1 MLTLHQMLLDYP
13 VALLRGLAV
22 VRSVDLS
29 AVTQLEIVEELAAA
43 LADPA
48 GIVEAV
54 ESCTPE
60 AQETLRQLVA
70 AGGRMNA
77 PAFFRLAG
85 EMRQGGPNWL
95 TRAQPWLAPEDA
107 AETLWYRGLIGRTFA
122 VVAGDLAEFVFVPLD
137 VLPWLPTGGSGQSSV
152 QLAPTH
158 PPAVVRSAGRTL
170 VEDMVSLLAFV
181 TNEPVPVDS
190 GGRWSPRAVSSL
202 NQQLLLPAAEP
213 DLAGQVLGDRGDRL
227 SLLLSLAQSLAW
239 VHHEA
244 GRVRLDAP
252 VVRSWLERTGAQQQ
266 QDLWQG
272 WLDSAE
278 WNDLLRTPTL
288 RCEGSSWHNDPV
300 GTRQRFVHD
309 LAAATAGVWYA
320 TAEVIQAI
328 HDVDPDFQRV
338 DGIYAT
344 WYIRRADEPGYLLGF
359 EHWHD
364 VEGALITYL
373 LAGPLHWLG
382 AVDLGDPTVG
392 TGARAVRIT
401 DSGFAWFKDW
411 PVPPAPPAPPLRVD
425 RDFRIYLAHDTP
437 AMDRFRVARFAA
449 WEASQPEF
457 CYRITQTSLRRA
469 AETGITH
476 ARVLE
481 FLRRAT
487 HNQLPG
493 NVARALERP

>member
-1 MLTLHQMLLDYP
+1 
-13 VALLRGLAV
+13 
-22 VRSVDLS
+22 
-29 AVTQLEIVEELAAA
+29 
-43 LADPA
+43 
-48 GIVEAV
+48 
-54 ESCTPE
+54 
-60 AQETLRQLVA
+60 
-70 AGGRMNA
+70 
-77 PAFFRLAG
+77 
-85 EMRQGGPNWL
+85 
-95 TRAQPWLAPEDA
+95 
-107 AETLWYRGLIGRTFA
+107 
-122 VVAGDLAEFVFVPLD
+122 
-137 VLPWLPTGGSGQSSV
+137 
-152 QLAPTH
+152 
-158 PPAVVRSAGRTL
+158 
-170 VEDMVSLLAFV
+170 
-181 TNEPVPVDS
+181 
-190 GGRWSPRAVSSL
+190 
-202 NQQLLLPAAEP
+202 
-213 DLAGQVLGDRGDRL
+213 
-227 SLLLSLAQSLAW
+227 

>member
-1 MLTLHQMLLDYP
+1 MLTLQQMLLDYP
-13 VALLRGLAV
+13 VALLRALAT
-22 VRSVDLS
+22 VRSVDLA
-29 AVTQLEIVEELAAA
+29 AVTQPEMVEELAAA

-60 AQETLRQLVA
+60 AQEALRQLVA
-70 AGGRMNA
+70 AEGRMNA

-85 EMRQGGPNWL
+85 DMRQGGPNWL
-95 TRAQPWLAPEDA
+95 TRAQPWLAAENA

-122 VVAGDLAEFVFVPLD
+122 VVAGDLAEFVYVPLD
-137 VLPWLPTGGSGQSSV
+137 VLPWLPNGSSGQSSV

-181 TNEPVPVDS
+181 ANEPVPVDS
-190 GGRWSPRAVSSL
+190 SGRWSPRAVSSL
-202 NQQLLLPAAEP
+202 NQQLLQPVAES
-213 DLAGQVLGDRGDRL
+213 DLARAGTVDSGDRL

-239 VHHEA
+239 VHGDT

-252 VVRSWLERTGAQQQ
+252 AVRSWLERTGAQQQ

-272 WLDSAE
+272 WLDSKQ

-288 RCEGSSWHNDPV
+288 RCEGSSWRNDPA
-300 GTRQRFVHD
+300 GTRQRFVHN
-309 LAAATAGVWYA
+309 LAAAAPGIWYA
-320 TAEVIQAI
+320 TADVIQVI

-338 DGIYAT
+338 DGIYTT

-392 TGARAVRIT
+392 IAARAVRTT
-401 DSGFAWFKDW
+401 DTGFAWLHDR
-411 PVPPAPPAPPLRVD
+411 PVPPAPPAPPPRVD
-425 RDFRIYLAHDTP
+425 SDFRVYLAHDTP

-449 WEASQPEF
+449 WEASRPEF

-469 AETGITH
+469 AETGITR
-476 ARVLE
+476 ARVVE
-481 FLRRAT
+481 FLHRAT